1 MTMNSNSSKV
11 IIRDNRGPISNSI
24 ATYLGACAAG
34 WGLGTGMGAMAG
46 AFVGGAVGFAVPAV
60 TPILAGYGL
69 SRVVKTMLR
78 QRAL

>member
-1 MTMNSNSSKV
+1 MSSDNPKII
-11 IIRDNRGPISNSI
+11 IIRDKGGPVTNIV
-24 ATYLGACAAG
+24 ATYLGACAGG

-69 SRVVKTMLR
+69 GRMFKTMLKR
-78 QRAL
+78 